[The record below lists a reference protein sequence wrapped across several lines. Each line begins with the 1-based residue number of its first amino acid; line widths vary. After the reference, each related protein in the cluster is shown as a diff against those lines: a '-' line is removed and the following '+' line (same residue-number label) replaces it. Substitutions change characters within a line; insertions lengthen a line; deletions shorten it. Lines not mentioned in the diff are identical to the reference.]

1 MSTGSDHSEIV
12 RRQARLAPDSIAV
25 MRMRSAGAPA
35 ETTTYR
41 ELDRSIDAVAHRLL
55 GAGVRA
61 GTVANVAHTAHY
73 ARLVVMLALARAG
86 ATSTPAADPAI
97 AIVQIVAPGRR
108 GDDAMLRIELPEF
121 GLNDPIAGDSVAP
134 VVSGVGPDD
143 LAHVLA
149 SSGSTGKPKAIALTH
164 RQFDRRLD
172 ALARAVAMPAAPRI
186 CCPLGPFGGY
196 GYRYLMFA
204 LASGGTIVIAQHN
217 DELARTIGDAG
228 VQYLVLA
235 PSTLRDLVT
244 NAGPDHTPYPALIGI
259 EVGGSHV
266 SEVLRRAAQ
275 ERLCPRIAINYGT
288 AESGPVSVG
297 YVDDTL
303 GIPHA
308 AGRVIPGVEV
318 EIVDESGHPLAP
330 GRTGRIRV
338 RSEGCASGYFGA
350 PPGAGAVFRDGWVY
364 TRDTGTLSADRILAI
379 HGRTGEIIN
388 AGGVKIAPADFEDRL
403 QRLPGV
409 ADACVFAVADAMG
422 VDQVWAAIVPG
433 PGFDGEAFRVAAKS
447 AMGAYAPRGVL
458 VIRTLPRNA
467 NGKVLRNELV
477 AIALAQ
483 QKRPLA

>member
-1 MSTGSDHSEIV
+1 MDTGNEHSEIV
-12 RRQARLAPDSIAV
+12 RRRARSAPDAIAV
-25 MRMRSAGAPA
+25 THMRYAGVPA
-35 ETTTYR
+35 ETLTYR
-41 ELDRSIDAVAHRLL
+41 ELDRSIDAIAHRLL
-55 GAGVRA
+55 AAGVRA
-61 GTVANVAHTAHY
+61 GTVANVVHNGHY
-73 ARLVVMLALARAG
+73 ARLVVMLALSRIG
-86 ATSTPAADPAI
+86 AASTPAADPAI
-97 AIVQIVAPGRR
+97 ASVQVVQAGWRSN
-108 GDDAMLRIELPEF
+108 DAMLRFEIPEF
-121 GLNDPIAGDSVAP
+121 GLQGPIGAEPVAP
-134 VVSGVGPDD
+134 VVSGAGPDD
-143 LAHVLA
+143 LVQILA

-164 RQFDRRLD
+164 RQFGHRLD
-172 ALARAVAMPAAPRI
+172 ALARAVALPPAPRI

-196 GYRYLMFA
+196 GYRYLIHA
-204 LASGGTIVIAQHN
+204 LASGGTIVLAQHI
-217 DELARTIGDAG
+217 DELPRAIGEAG
-228 VQYLVLA
+228 AQYLVVSPA
-235 PSTLRDLVT
+235 TLRDLVD
-244 NAGPDHTPYPALIGI
+244 AVGSGHTPYPALVGI

-266 SEVLRRAAQ
+266 PEILRRAAQ
-275 ERLCPRIAINYGT
+275 ERLCPRIAVNYGT

-297 YVDDTL
+297 TVDDSV

-318 EIVDESGHPLAP
+318 EIVDESGQPLPP

-338 RSEGCASGYFGA
+338 RADGCASGYFGA

-483 QKRPLA
+483 QKRLLA